1 MYIYIYVYMY
11 ICIHVCIY
19 ICCYVYLYIYVYMYI
34 CIYVYM
40 YICIFGYICIYIC
53 KYEAMYI
60 GIHVHIYV
68 YMLIFRFTSS
78 FSCPRVRVRP
88 QGVMSPCQSS
98 LASMPGSL
106 EESPTSRQNVAADPK
121 VGPCQWAMEPAR
133 NGWKK
138 LVYSR
143 HLYIHHMGYIYIFF
157 FNIPFFLYIL
167 YICFVYR

>member
-1 MYIYIYVYMY
+1 MY
-11 ICIHVCIY
+11 ICIYVDMYVSTYICIY
-19 ICCYVYLYIYVYMYI
+19 MYTCIFVYMYI
-34 CIYVYM
+34 CIYVDM
-40 YICIFGYICIYIC
+40 
-53 KYEAMYI
+53 
-60 GIHVHIYV
+60 YV
-68 YMLIFRFTSS
+68 YMLIFRFTSG

-88 QGVMSPCQSS
+88 QGIMSPCQSS

-143 HLYIHHMGYIYIFF
+143 HLYIYIYIYIVFCFFTFHFFVCPVYIFCVSITSHIHMGYI
-157 FNIPFFLYIL
+157 
-167 YICFVYR
+167 